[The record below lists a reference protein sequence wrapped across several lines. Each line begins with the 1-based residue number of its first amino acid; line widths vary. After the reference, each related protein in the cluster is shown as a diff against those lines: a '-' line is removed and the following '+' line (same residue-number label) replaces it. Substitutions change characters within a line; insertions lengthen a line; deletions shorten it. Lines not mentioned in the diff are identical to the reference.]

1 MGSDVMQAVAGDSLR
16 LEKGCVNEIPFLFC
30 FMKDDKPKPLVILSH
45 AFGGSK
51 DMWTGNLRELAS
63 LGYYAVALDNRGHGE
78 RKGATFE
85 SVAFVEGKVD
95 VCAVRMLIK
104 ETADDIPTLID
115 LFVAQDEV
123 DGDRIGMVG
132 VSMGG
137 FVTFR
142 ALVIEN
148 RIRVAAP
155 VIASPYWDDIPKDMA
170 VIAGSGV
177 REALEGYSMKYSPAR
192 HVDRFYPR
200 ALLIQVGDKDVHF
213 NLERVV
219 QFHRKLET
227 HYYDA
232 PDKIKL
238 VVHEGTRHE
247 FTPPMWT
254 KVKNWLQTHL

>member
-1 MGSDVMQAVAGDSLR
+1 MQAVAGDSLR
-16 LEKGCVNEIPFLFC
+16 IEKGSVNGIPFLFC
-30 FMKDDKPKPLVILSH
+30 FIKDGKPKPLVILSH

-51 DMWTGNLRELAS
+51 DVWTDNLRELAS

-78 RKGATFE
+78 RKGVTFE

-104 ETADDIPTLID
+104 ETADDIPTLVD
-115 LFVAQDEV
+115 LFVALDEV

-137 FVTFR
+137 FITFR
-142 ALVIEN
+142 ALVLEH

-155 VIASPYWDDIPKDMA
+155 VIASPYWDDTPKDMA
-170 VIAGSGV
+170 VVGGSGV
-177 REALEGYSMKYSPAR
+177 EEALEGYSRKYSPAQ
-192 HVDRFYPR
+192 HLDRFHPR
-200 ALLIQVGDKDVHF
+200 ALLIQVGNKDVHF

-227 HYYDA
+227 HYYDT
-232 PDKIKL
+232 PDKIEL
-238 VVHEGTRHE
+238 VVHEETGHE
-247 FTPPMWT
+247 FTPPMWA